1 MSSSQP
7 ADGPAILVRG
17 LTKRFGRD
25 VVLDGADLQVERGE
39 MVVLAGRSGSG
50 KSTIIHLLGALEAP
64 DSGTIEVD
72 GMTLGRRFH
81 SSLSAYRREHIGIV
95 FQLHNLVPRL
105 TASQNVELAMF
116 GTRRSRSQRRER
128 AAELL
133 ERLELSGRADHMPPQ
148 LSGGERAR
156 VALVVRRRQHDRR
169 RTRTQLVR
177 HAERVEQEELLA
189 EVDRVRGD
197 LGRPPLTLGPVRV
210 ARPPVP
216 DTGPQ
221 LLHQSTASR
230 STTKTSG
237 SCGWMTPP
245 APRAP

>member
-156 VALVVRRRQHDRR
+156 VALARGLANEPPV
-169 RTRTQLVR
+169 
-177 HAERVEQEELLA
+177 LLA
-189 EVDRVRGD
+189 DEPTGNLDDESAEAVAQQLRSLAEDDGVAVLAVSHDVRLNRQAHRMLRLERGKITE
-197 LGRPPLTLGPVRV
+197 LTRPRPV
-210 ARPPVP
+210 A
-216 DTGPQ
+216 DG
-221 LLHQSTASR
+221 
-230 STTKTSG
+230 G
-237 SCGWMTPP
+237 
-245 APRAP
+245 